1 MMKRQHGLTLV
12 ELMVTL
18 AVAIILVAVGM
29 PLFSS
34 TGANNRATTQANTF
48 LTAMKLARSEA
59 VRRGTEVSVCA
70 IDDPDD
76 DITTPLPSPV
86 NCGTNTDWSNGLL
99 VFTDGG
105 TVGSVDAGTDERIR
119 VFALT
124 TAGATADTTGSVVR
138 FQAQGAVATMT
149 ANNAACPTSGS
160 CIELGQDES
169 TGNQKRCLHIMQ
181 SGQVRLNRGVCT

>member
-1 MMKRQHGLTLV
+1 MKRQHGLTLV

-29 PLFSS
+29 PLFSGVS
-34 TGANNRATTQANTF
+34 ANNRATTQANTF

-59 VRRGTEVSVCA
+59 IRRGTEVSVCA

-124 TAGATADTTGSVVR
+124 TAGATAATTGPVVR

-149 ANNAACPTSGS
+149 ANPACSTSGS
-160 CIELGQDES
+160 CIELGQSES